1 MTAATPSRL
10 RTRLQAAFREN
21 PSEPGTDHPKA
32 DGIISA
38 LASTPQDIAELT
50 AVAIDREGDDPH
62 TAWDTL
68 IRIAHADLRW
78 PGDAKAGLI
87 RQALQSPNIMVR
99 DGAVQVAEAWDEPFI
114 MGILKAHQEPH
125 ERLAAYVS
133 EVISEQKKRR

>member
-1 MTAATPSRL
+1 MTAAAPSRL
-10 RTRLQAAFREN
+10 RTKLQAAFRKN
-21 PSEPGTDHPKA
+21 PSEPGTNDPAA

-50 AVAIDREGDDPH
+50 TVAVDREGNDPH
-62 TAWDTL
+62 PAWDTL
-68 IRIAHADLRW
+68 IRIAHAGLRW

-99 DGAVQVAEAWDEPFI
+99 DGAVPVAEAWDEPFI
-114 MGILKAHQEPH
+114 MDVLKAHHEPH

-133 EVISEQKKRR
+133 EVILEQKKRR